1 MHNIYNIK
9 INTIYKIRYVGYVQ
23 YIWYIQYIRYLKY
36 VQFVRYVQY
45 VQYVGYVRYVQYIRF
60 IRYLQC
66 VKYIRYVQYVWYVR
80 YVWYIW
86 YVRYVRY
93 IGFVRFPWL
102 IKLCLIKNEWAILC
116 CSIKNSINLNFSIL
130 ILYFSVKVN
139 CGLLLTVNWACHFY
153 CKSLSI
159 SLKNCKT
166 YPLNWYY
173 LQQVA
178 IMMLVKTFCGNK
190 ISGSC

>member
-36 VQFVRYVQY
+36 VQYVRYLRY

-66 VKYIRYVQYVWYVR
+66 VNYIRYVQYVWYVR
-80 YVWYIW
+80 YVWYI
-86 YVRYVRY
+86 
-93 IGFVRFPWL
+93 GFVRLTWL

-190 ISGSC
+190 ISGSFS